1 MAYKHER
8 EIDMNE
14 VAAFLSDAVSKVKTE
29 EDVDVLNQ
37 LKKVFKKNVPFSL
50 RTYVAAYF
58 AKELM
63 SGRGRFHS
71 RRSNRFEDRS
81 RHEEHHSF
89 EKNSDFPVEERIH
102 HERVQIPEES
112 AATIFISIGRNR
124 RVYPRDLIGLLIN
137 AGGVE
142 RERIG
147 DIRVLA
153 SYSFVQLYKEDAD
166 KVIATLNGYDYRGRK
181 LSVSYSQKKD
191 EDEAEAQE

>member
-14 VAAFLSDAVSKVKTE
+14 FAAFLSDAVTKVKTE
-29 EDVDVLNQ
+29 EDVDVLNK

-58 AKELM
+58 AKEMM

-71 RRSNRFEDRS
+71 RRANRFEDRS
-81 RHEEHHSF
+81 RYEERHSF
-89 EKNSDFPVEERIH
+89 EKSADYQPEERVH
-102 HERVQIPEES
+102 HERVQIPEEE

-124 RVYPRDLIGLLIN
+124 RVYPRDLIGLFIN
-137 AGGVE
+137 AGGLA

-166 KVIATLNGYDYRGRK
+166 KVIETLNGYDYRGRK

-191 EDEAEAQE
+191 EDEAEEQE